1 MSVIYDPKT
10 FELQEAIGHLIKGVR
25 SAIVDAM
32 ERELAHLD
40 ITAAQFVI
48 MARLAAGD
56 TDSVSMLCKDVSY
69 DPGAMTR
76 MIDRLEAKGFIRRVR
91 STEDRR
97 TVKLELTAE
106 GRELYPELLACAVNV
121 QNGLL
126 RGFTKAE
133 ARELENYL
141 RRMLANA

>member
-1 MSVIYDPKT
+1 MSAIYDRKK
-10 FELQEAIGHLIKGVR
+10 FELRDGVGYLIKGVR
-25 SAIVDAM
+25 AAMVDAM
-32 ERELAHLD
+32 ERELAPLD

-48 MARLAAGD
+48 MVRLAEGD
-56 TDSVSMLCKDVSY
+56 TDSVSLLCKDVSY

-97 TVKLELTAE
+97 AVKLELTAE
-106 GRELYPELLACAVNV
+106 GKKLYPELVACSVNV
-121 QNGLL
+121 QNTLL

-133 ARELENYL
+133 ARDLEQYL
-141 RRMLANA
+141 RRMLENA

>member
-1 MSVIYDPKT
+1 MSEIYDVKT
-10 FELQEAIGHLIKGVR
+10 FELHRGIGHLIKGVR
-25 SAIVDAM
+25 AAMIDGM

-40 ITAAQFVI
+40 ITPAQFVI
-48 MARLAAGD
+48 MARLAEGD

-106 GRELYPELLACAVNV
+106 GRKLYPQLMTCAVNV
-121 QNGLL
+121 QNALL
-126 RGFTKAE
+126 RGFTKTE
-133 ARELENYL
+133 VGELEKYL